1 MGQLKWVAVGQL
13 ANLVLPVL
21 LFPVLASRLGV
32 VAFALFVVL
41 TGVSQYAALGVEL
54 GLNHVALAR
63 LRNAPS
69 PQARAHI
76 FSAVFYLKLGL
87 VVLVDL
93 LVSTAV
99 HALGVVPDTSFPAL
113 LVLVGGSLLTCVVYP
128 AWYFVLCERQQVN
141 FLISVLSRSL
151 LFASVWWGVGT
162 GYDVF
167 LAVVLFNFAFVPAGL
182 VFARIWW
189 PLLCRPSQVPA
200 AIYIECLRGGVS
212 MSGAMLRETTTALG
226 ISPVLGVICGA
237 GPAIGLL
244 AFAEKMAKI
253 IVIPAP
259 MIASTLMVGWSRYRE
274 YPVVSRLLQRD
285 PRVLVPGV
293 LVLLVGLCAYGL
305 LAAEVIDRWFAIY
318 APAKG
323 LLAGLLLA
331 VPLAYANYIVVA
343 LAYLARED
351 FSVIGR
357 ISSLQVIGLT
367 LCATLAQSFVGPFG
381 VVVCVV
387 MAELA
392 FLVAVVFL
400 RKRRDKGAI
409 GA

>member
-1 MGQLKWVAVGQL
+1 
-13 ANLVLPVL
+13 
-21 LFPVLASRLGV
+21 
-32 VAFALFVVL
+32 
-41 TGVSQYAALGVEL
+41 
-54 GLNHVALAR
+54 
-63 LRNAPS
+63 
-69 PQARAHI
+69 
-76 FSAVFYLKLGL
+76 
-87 VVLVDL
+87 
-93 LVSTAV
+93 
-99 HALGVVPDTSFPAL
+99 
-113 LVLVGGSLLTCVVYP
+113 
-128 AWYFVLCERQQVN
+128 
-141 FLISVLSRSL
+141 
-151 LFASVWWGVGT
+151 
-162 GYDVF
+162 
-167 LAVVLFNFAFVPAGL
+167 
-182 VFARIWW
+182 
-189 PLLCRPSQVPA
+189 
-200 AIYIECLRGGVS
+200 

-274 YPVVSRLLQRD
+274 HPLVIRLLQRD

-293 LVLLVGLCAYGL
+293 FVLLVGLCAYGFF
-305 LAAEVIDRWFAIY
+305 AAEVIDRWFSTY
-318 APAKG
+318 APAKA

-343 LAYLARED
+343 LTYLARED
-351 FSVIGR
+351 FSIIGR

-367 LCATLAQSFVGPFG
+367 LCAALAQSFVGPLG

-387 MAELA
+387 LAELV

-409 GA
+409 VV